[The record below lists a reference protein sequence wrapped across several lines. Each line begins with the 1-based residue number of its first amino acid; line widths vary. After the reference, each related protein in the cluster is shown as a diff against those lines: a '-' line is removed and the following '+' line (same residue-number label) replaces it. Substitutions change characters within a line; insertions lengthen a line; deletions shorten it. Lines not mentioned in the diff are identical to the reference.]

1 MLLAKSGYVR
11 ARQRLVSASSMS
23 GLHDRAQ
30 KEAAELARLHP
41 ALDVAY
47 IDHTYSFML
56 AEERDEFVSALRNA
70 GLLQ

>member
-1 MLLAKSGYVR
+1 
-11 ARQRLVSASSMS
+11 MS